1 MIDSDDFTKVR
12 KLTWRITNTNEI
24 VSTLKTRKIISLTNY
39 LYNCKG
45 SHILHKNNNSLDC
58 RRNNLFINNT
68 YYLGLFKNK
77 NDAIK
82 ARIKAENNL
91 NLFLDIR

>member
-1 MIDSDDFTKVR
+1 MNRTI
-12 KLTWRITNTNEI
+12 
-24 VSTLKTRKIISLTNY
+24 
-39 LYNCKG
+39 G
-45 SHILHKNNNSLDC
+45 KNNKSGAVGVYWNKSGKAWAAQIK
-58 RRNNLFINNT
+58 RYNKT